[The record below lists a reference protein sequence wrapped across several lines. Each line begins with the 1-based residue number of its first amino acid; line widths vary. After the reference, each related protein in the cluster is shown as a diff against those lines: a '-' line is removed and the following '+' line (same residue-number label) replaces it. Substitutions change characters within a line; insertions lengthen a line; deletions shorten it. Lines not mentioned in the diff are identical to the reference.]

1 MVHLQHVA
9 NYQTVAW
16 PSTMA
21 TAQPFRGIF
30 HTRKVLRWSN
40 TLSHRFSTEPV
51 FKGAC
56 ATALSLRVL
65 SAWKKTVNWESISK
79 CDFELQLIQFW
90 LERLLLS
97 ICHLSTVQAWLRKR
111 APPGCPSLLRA
122 SRSVLYGANLLS
134 CQFDGFLAGNL
145 LCRCAALHRIPGL
158 LFVKAIARGSWQLRG
173 GLNKKQWSRK
183 GLLIS
188 YIQWNLIEFVPWS
201 ELLDKVQSWW
211 SKESTS
217 DLPVSE
223 GCQQRFLQL
232 MVVAPSPLAML
243 VRGPTDTLCKSRST
257 QSRFVN

>member
-1 MVHLQHVA
+1 MRLWTSIDSILIGTTFAFNLSSVYGSGL
-9 NYQTVAW
+9 TEEEGT
-16 PSTMA
+16 SRMSLF
-21 TAQPFRGIF
+21 AQG
-30 HTRKVLRWSN
+30 
-40 TLSHRFSTEPV
+40 
-51 FKGAC
+51 FKEC
-56 ATALSLRVL
+56 LV
-65 SAWKKTVNWESISK
+65 
-79 CDFELQLIQFW
+79 
-90 LERLLLS
+90 
-97 ICHLSTVQAWLRKR
+97 CHLYV
-111 APPGCPSLLRA
+111 
-122 SRSVLYGANLLS
+122 LS

-158 LFVKAIARGSWQLRG
+158 LFVKAVARGSWQLRG

-243 VRGPTDTLCKSRST
+243 VGGPTDTLCKSRST